1 MRKLEIVSQSGK
13 NKMNELQGLGAEE
26 TYQRRYLYYM
36 LLDIVEH
43 DTFDVTTGK
52 EDPDEDPAPVK
63 PKSAEERKEIT
74 AEVTKV
80 ADDMANDLQ
89 KESIKKGLAKLR
101 EKGDHEDFI
110 TEVVSK
116 MKNGATAA
124 EAEAII
130 SDIGKLLYPEA

>member
-1 MRKLEIVSQSGK
+1 
-13 NKMNELQGLGAEE
+13 MNELQGLGAEE

-43 DTFDVTTGK
+43 DTFDATSGK

-74 AEVTKV
+74 EAVTKV
-80 ADDMANDLQ
+80 AAEIIANDIQ